1 MCPSVVTATSPFV
14 PLIWSRHRNLS
25 ISSAIIRWFRT
36 HHLVFKS
43 SASPPLIPKP
53 PIDPVSVQSAPSTI
67 LSALLLNVHVP
78 SVNAPYVHCSILA
91 PPSKASTSNVS
102 VLLFISLPPLNT
114 LHMLF
119 LPLPNTALPLP
130 PTITTP
136 SLLPSP
142 SATGLNL
149 IVRVKALALKQLIT
163 STKIFAQL
171 IRWKWPSGS
180 TVTCCGLFLQ
190 MTHNRRAICARKQAP
205 NYTLNNRF
213 CHGWEMCELA
223 GHRNVFSIMIKRSR
237 DKWN

>member
-1 MCPSVVTATSPFV
+1 MIPNASPGFQVLCFTSIDPQTSN
-14 PLIWSRHRNLS
+14 WSR
-25 ISSAIIRWFRT
+25 FRP
-36 HHLVFKS
+36 VRPVNDPFR
-43 SASPPLIPKP
+43 PPAQRSCS
-53 PIDPVSVQSAPSTI
+53 VSQRS
-67 LSALLLNVHVP
+67 LRALL
-78 SVNAPYVHCSILA
+78 YCSILA

-180 TVTCCGLFLQ
+180 TFTCCGLFLQ